1 MADPKD
7 VIVETIVKT
16 VEEKAPEVAKI
27 VKEVEEVLGG
37 KSCSCLVFGWKVVLT
52 KSSPKSENASKVD

>member
-16 VEEKAPEVAKI
+16 VEEKAPEVANI
-27 VKEVEEVLGG
+27 VKEVEEVLAG
-37 KSCSCLVFGWKVVLT
+37 KSCSCLVFGWKVVVT
-52 KSSPKSENASKVD
+52 KSSPKSENVLKVE